1 MSKRGTG
8 VAFCF
13 IAAFLFSMKY
23 ISAAIFGSNISSWNS
38 DLFASMLE
46 YVGNGLNAASVISL
60 LIGIIYLVSAEL
72 GEKIQEWWKKLGPQQ
87 EH

>member
-1 MSKRGTG
+1 MSKRGAG

-23 ISAAIFGSNISSWNS
+23 ISAAIFGSNISSWNLY
-38 DLFASMLE
+38 LFASMLE
-46 YVGNGLNAASVISL
+46 YVGNGLDTASVISL
-60 LIGIIYLVSAEL
+60 VIGIIYLVLEET
-72 GEKIQEWWKKLGPQQ
+72 GKILEWWKNLGPQQ